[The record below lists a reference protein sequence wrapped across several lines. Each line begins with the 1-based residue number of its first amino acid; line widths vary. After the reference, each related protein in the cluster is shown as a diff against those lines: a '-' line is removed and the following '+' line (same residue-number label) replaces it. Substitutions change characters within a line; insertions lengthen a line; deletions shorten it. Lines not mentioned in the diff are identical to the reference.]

1 MGGMAIRASRE
12 IIIEASIEAILAAL
26 ADVKAIPSWSAVHKR
41 AEVIDCYDDG
51 RPHHVRVAVRVLGLV
66 DEEVLEYHWGPN
78 WLVWDAE
85 RTTQQYAQH
94 VEYTLKPDPM
104 TDATNVR
111 IDITVEPAA
120 PLPHFLVK
128 RASKAVLESAT
139 RGLRERVLAGKGA
152 VVPK

>member
-1 MGGMAIRASRE
+1 M
-12 IIIEASIEAILAAL
+12 IEASPGEILAAL
-26 ADVKAIPSWSAVHKR
+26 ADVDSIPAWSAVHKR
-41 AEVIDCYDDG
+41 AEVIDRYDDG

-85 RTTQQYAQH
+85 RTNQQYAQH

-104 TDATNVR
+104 TNATYVR
-111 IDITVEPAA
+111 VDITVEPAA

-128 RASKAVLESAT
+128 RASKAVLDSAT
-139 RGLRERVLAGKGA
+139 RGLRERVTGNK

>member
-1 MGGMAIRASRE
+1 VAIRASRE
-12 IIIEASIEAILAAL
+12 IVIEASPGEILAAL
-26 ADVKAIPSWSAVHKR
+26 ADVDSIPAWSAVHKR
-41 AEVIDCYDDG
+41 AEVIDRYDDG

-85 RTTQQYAQH
+85 RTNQQYAQH

-104 TDATNVR
+104 TNATYVR
-111 IDITVEPAA
+111 VDITVEPAA

-128 RASKAVLESAT
+128 RASKAVLDSAT
-139 RGLRERVLAGKGA
+139 RGLRERVTGNK

>member
-1 MGGMAIRASRE
+1 M
-12 IIIEASIEAILAAL
+12 IEAPPEAILAAL
-26 ADVKAIPSWSAVHKR
+26 ADVDSIPAWSAVHKR
-41 AEVIDCYDDG
+41 AEVIDRYDDG
-51 RPHHVRVAVRVLGLV
+51 RPHHVRVAVRVLGLL
-66 DEEVLEYHWGPN
+66 DEEILEYHWGPN

-111 IDITVEPAA
+111 VDITVEPAA
-120 PLPHFLVK
+120 PIPHFLVK

-139 RGLRERVLAGKGA
+139 RGLRQRVLAGKDP
-152 VVPK
+152 VQPK